1 MIVFDQVT
9 IRFGNGT
16 IALDDVSF
24 AIGAGEFVVIEGAS
38 GAGKTSLMRVMIK
51 DIIPVKGK
59 VVIDGDDVSRIG
71 PKNIPLLRRKV
82 GVVFQDFKILFDRTV
97 AENIDLALDILGLD
111 QATTTKRRT
120 ELLELTG
127 LADKADVFPIQL
139 SGGELQRVGVARA
152 LAPQP
157 KILFADE
164 PTGNLDS
171 KTGLSIIHLLKDI
184 NEAGT
189 TVVMA
194 THDLDLIKELKLR
207 RLRFDRGKLAHDSGV
222 HHHTKTDKKDESLK
236 V

>member
-171 KTGLSIIHLLKDI
+171 KTGLSIIHLLQDI